1 LIVRV
6 GSSSCG
12 AAGVVAEVLNV
23 AVTVTALVSENEHD
37 PVPLH
42 VPPLHPANV
51 DPPDADWVQVTE
63 VPDE

>member
-1 LIVRV
+1 
-6 GSSSCG
+6 
-12 AAGVVAEVLNV
+12 VVAEVLNV